1 MTKAN
6 ICMIKICLFFFL
18 FSMFPLPDPNSE
30 ILYKMK
36 WYFVDMN
43 HFKIYLPEE

>member
-18 FSMFPLPDPNSE
+18 FSIFLIPDTDSE
-30 ILYKMK
+30 ILYKVE
-36 WYFVDMN
+36 WYFGYMN
-43 HFKIYLPEE
+43 HFKIYPPAK